1 MNILYEII
9 SAGKPSQALRIC
21 RVFSLDGAVEIP
33 EEIHGLPVEE
43 IGPYAFAEVQRRE
56 TPGEKFMAVYGGGF
70 DGGDG
75 EVLADG
81 AGRGKRGEEAL
92 AAGIEFGEDDEALP
106 PVCGDRLTSL
116 RLPLSL
122 RKIGAYAFYGC
133 EKLERVSI
141 FSTATDL
148 GAGLFTGCY
157 GIRQLDVRI
166 IPGEK
171 SCLKEMLAELRQ
183 TLSLDYRGPDGGL
196 LARLIFPEFFEES
209 VENTP
214 ARILMREMHG
224 CGHMYRNA
232 FVGTDFQFLVY
243 DRLFPYVQV
252 EEKPRLVT
260 ELAINRLRFPCQL
273 SQNAREVYAAYL
285 EKHGREIIQTAAEN
299 QDTELVSFAA
309 AQEWCGEGCME
320 DMLSQAAEKGMAQF
334 TGILMDARYERRK
347 RERGGQRPE
356 PTRQAQTA
364 SGAVR
369 RKRRFEL

>member
-1 MNILYEII
+1 MRILYEKIEDRETGGTVSGAEA
-9 SAGKPSQALRIC
+9 SAGADGTAVRVC
-21 RVFSLDGAVEIP
+21 RCFGWDGEVEIP
-33 EEIHGLPVEE
+33 EEIEGLPVRE
-43 IGPYAFAEVQRRE
+43 IGAYAFAPVLRRE
-56 TPGEKFMAVYGGGF
+56 TPGEKFTAWI
-70 DGGDG
+70 G
-75 EVLADG
+75 ELP
-81 AGRGKRGEEAL
+81 EAESERDAQEKG
-92 AAGIEFGEDDEALP
+92 AAGGELP
-106 PVCGDRLTSL
+106 AICGDELKSID
-116 RLPLSL
+116 LPSSL

-133 EKLERVSI
+133 GNLEKVRA

-157 GIRQLDVRI
+157 GIQRLDIRI
-166 IPGEK
+166 IPGRK
-171 SCLKEMLAELRQ
+171 SCLKETLAELRQ
-183 TLSLDYRGPDGGL
+183 TLTLDYRAEKGDL